1 MILVGELQDIVAV
14 LELFDMQLSR
24 YKSRV
29 NLRNSPAK
37 KQAPETAEPT
47 RSDGM

>member
-1 MILVGELQDIVAV
+1 MIIVGELQDIVAV

-24 YKSRV
+24 CKSCK

-37 KQAPETAEPT
+37 KHAPETAEPT
-47 RSDGM
+47 RIDGM